1 MDRLSRWMDK
11 PATVR
16 PGEALDADKLAAYL
30 RQHVPGLPESAAL
43 QVEQFP
49 SGHSNLT
56 YLLRVGERELV
67 LRRPPFGAKIKTAHD
82 MGREYLILSRL
93 ANVYAKVPRVLTY
106 CEDETVLGAPF
117 YVMERLKGI
126 ILRAAAPKGL
136 ELSPTLM
143 RALSENMLDN
153 LVEIH
158 RVDYQAAGLSDL
170 GRPAGYVRRQIE
182 GWTQRYANARTD
194 DVPDIERVAAWLAE
208 HTPPDA
214 DSGSALIH
222 NDYKY
227 DNLVLSPDDPASII
241 GVLDWEMATLGDPLM
256 DLGTSL
262 GYWVDPGDPP
272 ELQTLRFG
280 LTTLPGNLNR
290 RELAQRY
297 AQQSGRDVSN
307 ILFYYVYA
315 LLKIAVIVQQIYA
328 RYKAGFTQDERFA
341 RLIDA
346 VWALGRTAMLAI
358 DKGRIDDLADV

>member
-1 MDRLSRWMDK
+1 MDRPSRWMDK

-56 YLLRVGERELV
+56 YLLRIGERELV

-93 ANVYAKVPRVLTY
+93 ADVYAKVPRVLVY
-106 CEDETVLGAPF
+106 CEDETVLGVPF

-158 RVDYQAAGLSDL
+158 RVDYQAAGLGDL
-170 GRPAGYVRRQIE
+170 GRPAGYARRQIE